1 LIVLLKKQAK
11 VLFLTISLTFS
22 VLPSFSNDGVCF
34 PDTTQDSL
42 TIIIKNIRKN
52 KGYIRAGIYKKE
64 GYGQLSLKHCMLS
77 NAAEA
82 KDSSITIKLA
92 NIPEGNYAVSVWH
105 DKNANGKCGKYF
117 IGWPS
122 EDYGFS
128 NNARGRYGPPSFKKS
143 GFHYSG
149 KDTIIVIYIGDYYY
163 SYTNHDSL
171 AHKNSWVLAPFLGY
185 TPESKLLFGMNA
197 ARLFKFKGADSS
209 GRISLADVFA
219 IYTIQKQTII
229 EQNYTIFSNHDRWM
243 DHGYSKYLK
252 FPQYYFGVGNH
263 LPSSNK
269 ELISY
274 EEIKLE
280 HVLLRKIAKGMFA
293 GGGFRYVNIYNLTQ
307 PAGGILETQ
316 QPPGYKGSRSV
327 GLTIAFSS
335 DTRDNIYN
343 SFKGHLIKLRY
354 NMHGKALG
362 GQYKFQFLEVDLRK
376 FITIFRSRQD
386 VLAFQLYSQITTGNT
401 PWNEMGTLGND
412 MIMRGYYSGRYR
424 DNNLFAVQAE
434 YRLYLTRS
442 FGLVSFV
449 GFGDVAG
456 KLSSYDLADF
466 KPSYGAGLRF
476 RIDNKEKLNLRF
488 DYGFGHN
495 THNLYITVTEA
506 F

>member
-1 LIVLLKKQAK
+1 LKQLFKKQVKIPLLIIA
-11 VLFLTISLTFS
+11 FTFS
-22 VLPSFSNDGVCF
+22 FFPSFSGERF
-34 PDTTQDSL
+34 SASDTLSSGL
-42 TIIIKNIRKN
+42 TIIIKNIRN
-52 KGYIRAGIYKKE
+52 SNGYIRAGIYKE
-64 GYGQLSLKHCMLS
+64 DGYGKLSLKNCFQS
-77 NAAEA
+77 NVAEA
-82 KDSSITIKLA
+82 KDSSVTIKLEK
-92 NIPEGNYAVSVWH
+92 ISPGNYAIAAWH
-105 DKNANGKCGKYF
+105 DKNSNGKCGKYF

-128 NNARGRYGPPSFKKS
+128 NDARGRYGPPAFKRAS
-143 GFHYSG
+143 FHYSG
-149 KDTIIVIYIGDYYY
+149 KDTTIVIYIGDYYF
-163 SYTNHDSL
+163 SHAHHDSL
-171 AHKNSWVLAPFLGY
+171 AHKNSWVIAPFLGY
-185 TPESKLLFGMNA
+185 TPESKVLFGINA

-209 GRISLADVFA
+209 ARTSLADVFA
-219 IYTIQKQTII
+219 IYTMQNQIII

-274 EEIKLE
+274 QEIKLE

-293 GGGFRYVNIYNLTQ
+293 GGGFRYVNIFNLTQ

-316 QPPGYKGSRSV
+316 QTSGYKGSRSV
-327 GLTIAFSS
+327 GLTLAFSS

-354 NMHGKALG
+354 NMHDKVLG
-362 GQYKFQFLEVDLRK
+362 GQFKFQFLEVDLRK
-376 FITIFRSRQD
+376 FVKLFKSRPD

-412 MIMRGYYSGRYR
+412 MIMRGYYAGRYR

-434 YRLYLTRS
+434 YRLYLTKS
-442 FGLVSFV
+442 FGLVSFL
-449 GFGDVAG
+449 GFGDVAN
-456 KLSSYDLADF
+456 KLSNYNLADF
-466 KPSYGAGLRF
+466 KPSYGAGARF

-488 DYGFGHN
+488 DYGFGHQ